1 MIKIILNGHLN
12 SFSNLIGQRQMYRIL
27 VQFFIVDFIQCD
39 IKEISKSNN
48 SKRQSFLGTGKSI
61 KVSSIFI

>member
-1 MIKIILNGHLN
+1 MIKIILNGRLN

-39 IKEISKSNN
+39 IKEISKSNT

-61 KVSSIFI
+61 KVSSIFV